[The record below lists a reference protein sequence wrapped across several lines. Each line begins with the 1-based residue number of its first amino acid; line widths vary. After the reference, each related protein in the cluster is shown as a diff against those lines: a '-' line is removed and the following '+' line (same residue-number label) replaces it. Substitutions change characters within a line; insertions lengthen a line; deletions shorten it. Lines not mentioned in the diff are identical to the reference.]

1 MGGMITRVTRNRN
14 SVSNKFMRVGVELEC
29 DLFRNAGFCLCGCL
43 STFTSYK
50 KHMQEVSKEG
60 GDGTF
65 TFKLPAWNRAGE
77 Y

>member
-1 MGGMITRVTRNRN
+1 
-14 SVSNKFMRVGVELEC
+14 MRVGVELEC

-50 KHMQEVSKEG
+50 KHTREEVSKKG
-60 GDGTF
+60 GDAAF
-65 TFKLPAWNRAGE
+65 TFCSPKLPTCYGTGE